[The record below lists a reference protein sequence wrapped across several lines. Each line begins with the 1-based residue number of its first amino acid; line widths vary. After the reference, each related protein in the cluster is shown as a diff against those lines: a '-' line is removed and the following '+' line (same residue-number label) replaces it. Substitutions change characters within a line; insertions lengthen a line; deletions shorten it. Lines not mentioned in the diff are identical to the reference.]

1 MIVLAIET
9 AGPVGGVAI
18 IASGRLKSKMEFQ
31 TQGQLGARLTPA
43 IDKVMK
49 EAGLSHDVPPDM
61 IAVDIGPGSY
71 TGIRVG
77 LAAAKGLAFGWQ
89 RPLVGVSSLNALAE
103 EAPEGADKVV
113 SVIDA
118 RKGEVYASI
127 FDRVKDPSTQKM
139 AWRLVFSPGI
149 IAPVKLAEKIG
160 DDPVTLVGNAANT
173 VRQVFAKKASHVDV
187 VESQEWPDVEK
198 IGQLGSKLY
207 QRGRLDDALS
217 LTPVYMR
224 PTAPEMAT
232 GRKRKRSTS
241 KI

>member
-18 IASGRLKSKMEFQ
+18 IASGRLTSKIEFQ

-61 IAVDIGPGSY
+61 ITVDIGPGSY

-89 RPLVGVSSLNALAE
+89 RPLVGVSSMNALAE
-103 EAPEGADKVV
+103 EAPEGSEKVV
-113 SVIDA
+113 TVIDA

-127 FDRVKDPSTQKM
+127 FDRVKDPATNLM

-149 IAPVKLAEKIG
+149 ISPVKLAEKIG
-160 DDPVTLVGNAANT
+160 DDQVTLVGNAANT
-173 VRQVFAKKASHVDV
+173 IRQVFGKNAKNVEVVDTQV
-187 VESQEWPDVEK
+187 WPDVEK
-198 IGQLGSKLY
+198 IGQLGSRLY

>member
-18 IASGRLKSKMEFQ
+18 IAAGRVISNVEFQ

-43 IDKVMK
+43 IDKALK
-49 EAGLSHDVPPDM
+49 QAGLSHDIPPDL

-77 LAAAKGLAFGWQ
+77 LAAAKGLAFGWR

-103 EAPEGADKVV
+103 FAPETATKVATV
-113 SVIDA
+113 VDA
-118 RKGEVYASI
+118 RKGEVYGAV
-127 FDRVKDPSTQKM
+127 FERVKDPANNQM
-139 AWRLVFSPGI
+139 AWRLVYSPGI
-149 IAPVKLAEKIG
+149 VSPVKLAEQLG
-160 DDPVTLVGNAANT
+160 DEPFVLVGNAAGS
-173 VRQVFAKKASHVDV
+173 VRQIFPKNAKVEL
-187 VESQEWPDVEK
+187 VESGQTWPSVEI
-198 IGQLGSKLY
+198 IGELGQRLY
-207 QRGRLDDALS
+207 QKGRLDDVLS

-224 PTAPEMAT
+224 QSAPEVAT
-232 GRKRKRSTS
+232 GRKRRRSTS